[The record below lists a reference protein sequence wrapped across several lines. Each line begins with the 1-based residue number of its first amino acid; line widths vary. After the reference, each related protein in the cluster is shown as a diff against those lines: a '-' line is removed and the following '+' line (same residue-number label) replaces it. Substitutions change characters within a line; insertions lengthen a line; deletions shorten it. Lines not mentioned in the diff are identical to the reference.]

1 MEFELHCIRIVWR
14 HFIYYG
20 ENFDPDLYLIFLI
33 FDDSILSYFEGH
45 SRIFIFF
52 FLIAVYNCSSMNCD
66 IIEMIIVFN
75 IYHLIGA
82 SLCHK
87 GDLNGIQWDRRC
99 FTLPFYRSCQSS
111 NANFSH
117 PLHFSL

>member
-45 SRIFIFF
+45 SIIFNFF
-52 FLIAVYNCSSMNCD
+52 F
-66 IIEMIIVFN
+66 F
-75 IYHLIGA
+75 
-82 SLCHK
+82 
-87 GDLNGIQWDRRC
+87 
-99 FTLPFYRSCQSS
+99 
-111 NANFSH
+111 
-117 PLHFSL
+117 